1 MKSRILSLLALMEI
15 LFVSCEGRTGYLEE
29 GQLSTVSLLT
39 ESEWLMSYADY
50 SYGGENFFDD
60 DTQIYRFEKTGKG
73 WFAKGSFSNSSKK
86 ENVLYLHW
94 TFTTENFAVIYMT
107 ISAGEGYWD
116 EYWLIEKLTPD
127 ELWVQS
133 TQQDPVFYPNQNRA
147 TYKFKA
153 RKIPK

>member
-1 MKSRILSLLALMEI
+1 MKSSILTLLFLVGI
-15 LFVSCEGRTGYLEE
+15 LFVSCDGRLGYLDEA
-29 GQLSTVSLLT
+29 QISTVSVLT
-39 ESEWLMSYADY
+39 DSEWLMSYAGY
-50 SYGGENFFDD
+50 SYGSENFFDN

-73 WFAKGSFSNSSKK
+73 WFAKGSFLDSYKK

-107 ISAGEGYWD
+107 VNAGEGYWD

-133 TQQDPVFYPNQNRA
+133 TQQDPVFYPNQNKA

-153 RKIPK
+153 RKISI